1 MYEIG
6 RERPGR
12 KAMTG
17 KVSSKELGLILG
29 ARLLKTED
37 LHYGLWSDGLEVTVA
52 NMPQAQDN
60 YSAFLMERIPGHVK
74 TILDVGCG
82 TGHLAQLLTERGY
95 RVECISPSPE
105 LARHARERLGE
116 AFPIHL
122 TTYEAFQ
129 TGNRFDLI
137 LFSESFQYIPF
148 RESLPKSH
156 ALLSEGGAVL
166 IADFFRIEADTPSA
180 LRGGHDLKRFMAYLE
195 TQPFAIVSDEDIT
208 SLTAPNLDLVEQLI
222 TEYVQPIWDTMGYYL
237 RGNRPWLARIGG
249 WLFRK
254 KLEKLHFKYFSRQRN
269 AETFAKHK
277 SYRCLLLKKKEGTG
291 GMAGS

>member
-1 MYEIG
+1 M
-6 RERPGR
+6 
-12 KAMTG
+12 AG
-17 KVSSKELGLILG
+17 KVSTKELGLILG

-37 LHYGLWSDGLEVTVA
+37 LHYGLWSGGLEVTVA

-60 YSAFLMERIPGHVK
+60 YSAFLMEHIPGHVK

-82 TGHLAQLLTERGY
+82 TGHVAQLLTEKGY

-105 LARHARERLGE
+105 LTRHARERLGE
-116 AFPIHL
+116 DFPIHL

-156 ALLSEGGAVL
+156 ALLGEGGAVL

-180 LRGGHDLKRFMAYLE
+180 LRGGHDLIRFMAYLE
-195 TQPFAIVSDEDIT
+195 TQPFTIVSDEDIT
-208 SLTAPNLDLVEQLI
+208 HLTAPNMDLVEQLI
-222 TEYVQPIWDTMGYYL
+222 TDYGQPIWETMGYYL
-237 RGNRPWLARIGG
+237 RENRPWISGIAR

-254 KLEKLHFKYFSRQRN
+254 KLEKLRLKYFSHQRN

-277 SYRCLLLKKKEGTG
+277 SYRCLLLKKEEG
-291 GMAGS
+291 AG